1 MLVRAEEGGELDAFT
16 LGGREDFFGFCGI
29 DARGFAGLRVD
40 DEVGEVVA
48 QDGHGDDTGAGW
60 EGSGG
65 GARGGGG
72 GG

>member
-1 MLVRAEEGGELDAFT
+1 MLVRAEEGRELDAFT
-16 LGGREDFFGFCGI
+16 LGGREDFFGFRRVHTCGL
-29 DARGFAGLRVD
+29 AGLGVD
-40 DEVGEVVA
+40 DQVGEVVA
-48 QDGHGDDTGAGW
+48 EDRNGDDAGAGR